1 MTDVTV
7 TSTHSSRRAVR
18 GAEAVQAAVL
28 ALIEH
33 AERTLAVY
41 APVLQPA
48 LLNGTAQTR
57 ALAQFAARHRSNTLR
72 LLVDDAAQ
80 ALRDNDRLVNVSR
93 RLSDAIK
100 WHEVEMEARGGG
112 ELFIIADG
120 RACLYVPDRLRNDAD
135 WAETK
140 DPLPVD
146 LQQRFDAL
154 WERSQPATALRPAGL

>member
-7 TSTHSSRRAVR
+7 TSTHSNRRALR

-28 ALIEH
+28 ALIER

-57 ALAQFAARHRSNTLR
+57 ALAQFAARHRSNTVR

-120 RACLYVPDRLRNDAD
+120 RTCLYVPDRLRNDAD

-146 LQQRFDAL
+146 LQQRFDTL
-154 WERSQPATALRPAGL
+154 WERSLPATALRPAGL